1 MVVPWAAAQRNEEV
15 TEPRSD
21 LLRKPAGSR
30 PLGVAEN
37 DVASHVRSMFS
48 AVAPR
53 YDRANHLLSAATDI
67 YWRHQAARRIA
78 RELPARAKALDICC
92 GTGDMSFA
100 LARRL
105 RAGQTLWA
113 ADFSHAMLLEAQ
125 RKAAR
130 RKQAGP
136 LGWIEADA
144 LQLPWRD
151 DSLDAVL
158 TGYGFRN
165 LAGYEAGLREFHR
178 VLKPGGRLYI
188 LEFFRPELPVLKP
201 LYEWY
206 FSHILPRLGHWL
218 TGRRAAYEY
227 LPRSVAHFATVRE
240 LAAWMR
246 QAGFADVGFRRLT
259 GGITALHW
267 GVKQ

>member
-1 MVVPWAAAQRNEEV
+1 M
-15 TEPRSD
+15 TEPQSEH
-21 LLRKPAGSR
+21 LRKPAGSR
-30 PLGVAEN
+30 PVGVAES
-37 DVASHVRSMFS
+37 DVAGHVRAMFS
-48 AVAPR
+48 AVAPH

-78 RELPARAKALDICC
+78 RELPVRAKVLDICC

-105 RAGQTLWA
+105 HTGQALWA
-113 ADFSHAMLLEAQ
+113 ADFTHAMLLEGR

-130 RKQAGP
+130 HKSTGP
-136 LGWIEADA
+136 SGWIEADA
-144 LQLPWRD
+144 LRLPWPD
-151 DSLDAVL
+151 GSLDAVM

-165 LAGYEAGLREFHR
+165 LTGYEAGLREFHR

-188 LEFFRPELPVLKP
+188 LEFYRPELPVLKP

-227 LPRSVAHFATVRE
+227 LPRSVAHFATVHE
-240 LAAWMR
+240 LVGWMR
-246 QAGFADVGFRRLT
+246 TAGFAEVEFRRLT

-267 GVKQ
+267 GVKKS